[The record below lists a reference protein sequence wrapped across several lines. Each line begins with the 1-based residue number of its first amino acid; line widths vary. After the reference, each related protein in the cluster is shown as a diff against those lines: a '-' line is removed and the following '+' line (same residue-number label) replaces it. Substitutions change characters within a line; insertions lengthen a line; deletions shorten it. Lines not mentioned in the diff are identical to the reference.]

1 MKRIASLVAI
11 SLIVTPASAGLLS
24 GASLF
29 KVAGIV
35 LKGKAVLN
43 QGQAKCGTSLALQ
56 PQENLLVTATTAAVQ
71 KLLPSVQFL
80 ALDKSAS
87 AAAATASQSP
97 AFCQQT
103 AAKKPG
109 ILGSISDAAK
119 QLGVGGGMLGGLGG
133 VLGGATGATTTAPPS
148 TGTTA
153 GSILGG
159 LLGGGTTTPPK

>member
-11 SLIVTPASAGLLS
+11 SLIVTPATAGLLS
-24 GASLF
+24 GASLL

-56 PQENLLVTATTAAVQ
+56 PQENLLVTAATAAVQ
-71 KLLPSVQFL
+71 KLLPATQFL
-80 ALDKSAS
+80 ALDGSAS
-87 AAAATASQSP
+87 AAAATASQNP
-97 AFCQQT
+97 TFCQQT

-109 ILGSISDAAK
+109 ILGSIGDAAK
-119 QLGVGGGMLGGLGG
+119 KLGVGGGGLGG
-133 VLGGATGATTTAPPS
+133 ILGGSSGTTTSPPS
-148 TGTTA
+148 TGATA

-159 LLGGGTTTPPK
+159 ILGGGTATPPK